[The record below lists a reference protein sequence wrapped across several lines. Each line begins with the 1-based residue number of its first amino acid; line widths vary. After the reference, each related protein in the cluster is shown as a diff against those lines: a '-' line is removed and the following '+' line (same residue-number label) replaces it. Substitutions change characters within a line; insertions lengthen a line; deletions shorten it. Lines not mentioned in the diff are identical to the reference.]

1 MTHSSTELLIDYW
14 QSRISEAAAPTRA
27 SIDPTHFPTLLPQVF
42 ILGRRGPGDYIFR
55 LAGGMLTDL
64 HRMDLRG
71 AAFTHLWAQNAR
83 LPIQTALEQARRDVA
98 PVRLIA
104 EAQAG
109 PNVLG
114 FNMALLPL
122 ANASGEI
129 DRFLGVYEPT
139 GPLSELGGL
148 PIYRLQLVTLG
159 GNKVVQGEHQDPAP
173 HLRLAVVGGTRV
185 G

>member
-14 QSRISEAAAPTRA
+14 QSRISGAAAPTRA
-27 SIDPTHFPTLLPQVF
+27 SIDPTDFPTLLPQVF
-42 ILGRRGPGDYIFR
+42 MLGRRGPGDYIFR
-55 LAGGMLTDL
+55 LAGGMVTDL

-71 AAFTHLWAQNAR
+71 VAFTHLWAQNAR
-83 LPIQTALEQARRDVA
+83 LPIQTALEHARRDGA
-98 PVRLIA
+98 PVRMIA

-129 DRFLGVYEPT
+129 DRFLGIYEPT

-159 GNKVVQGEHQDPAP
+159 GNKVVQDNAP
-173 HLRLAVVGGTRV
+173 EQTPHIRLAAIGGTRLA
-185 G
+185 